1 MDRLGNMEEKVGCLR
16 IGLGCWVMLWLFIGT
31 ISLSLCY
38 FMARSSGFT
47 SPIVPALSAST
58 SKNPEGAIFAELFNI
73 IAILT
78 LVIIVIRYFH
88 VKMIN
93 RQVDGGETSHL
104 SQINSLGIV
113 FGLGSAVGVTLVANF
128 RSIEDDNAI
137 QIVHLI
143 GAVIILIGGAA
154 YCWTQTLATYL
165 LTKFGSGVRPVFIA
179 RLAITSLLTLNSL
192 LVFTCGGLSY
202 GDAVSHSSLQIVGNI
217 SQWIAVWCFGLF
229 ALSFFKEFQT
239 LSMNIQCIP
248 KCSGNSSDVLK
259 YSTLPASGNGENA
272 TDSD

>member
-31 ISLSLCY
+31 ISVSLSY

-47 SPIVPALSAST
+47 SPIVPALSTST

-73 IAILT
+73 IAMLT

-128 RSIEDDNAI
+128 RSIEVSFKILFQITNNMIYYLVGVLIIRTCSLHI
-137 QIVHLI
+137 QPYNCVE
-143 GAVIILIGGAA
+143 
-154 YCWTQTLATYL
+154 T
-165 LTKFGSGVRPVFIA
+165 SGK
-179 RLAITSLLTLNSL
+179 L
-192 LVFTCGGLSY
+192 
-202 GDAVSHSSLQIVGNI
+202 
-217 SQWIAVWCFGLF
+217 
-229 ALSFFKEFQT
+229 
-239 LSMNIQCIP
+239 
-248 KCSGNSSDVLK
+248 
-259 YSTLPASGNGENA
+259 
-272 TDSD
+272 